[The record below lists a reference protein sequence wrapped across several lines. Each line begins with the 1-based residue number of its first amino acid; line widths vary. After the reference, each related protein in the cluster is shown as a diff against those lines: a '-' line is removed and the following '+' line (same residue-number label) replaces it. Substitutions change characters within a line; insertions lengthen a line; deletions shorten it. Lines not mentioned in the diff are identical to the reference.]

1 MEQGHMVLV
10 FKTSVRKNKEV
21 KRLKPVLNALT
32 KGKDRWNFDLEDCD
46 HILRIES
53 DVLSAGEVVRSLNQV
68 NVFCEELADSVN
80 EKAESTYTAIE
91 EDSFGYPS

>member
-1 MEQGHMVLV
+1 MVLV